1 MKDNGC
7 LIGFLAIICL
17 LSSMTNFMGHKLI
30 NKLEERN
37 ATLKA
42 KYEVV
47 CGSLNDCC
55 RNMMDSYDLSDS
67 IYNHYLDVI
76 EEQGYNRLEVKN
88 SYFSY

>member
-1 MKDNGC
+1 MNTRLLTFLFLLTFICGVINSFLLKKD
-7 LIGFLAIICL
+7 
-17 LSSMTNFMGHKLI
+17 
-30 NKLEERN
+30 EEEQIR
-37 ATLKA
+37 
-42 KYEVV
+42 KYEVI